1 MTSTPV
7 MRLTAGAPLPVL
19 VGALARA
26 AWIGLDQR
34 AAQGVRAV
42 LQGLATVLPPGSA
55 TGRATVAQVADAS
68 GRSVRRTR
76 QVLQTMEAAGMI
88 RWTRG
93 DLLAGGRRPSLFRV
107 DKRLLV
113 ALIRH
118 ARRELPA
125 RLAARTAEFLQR
137 LASTLRQ
144 ATVLRQARAV
154 RRAAGRVS
162 APDSRRDAQSHGE
175 IKTALP
181 PSRGR
186 ERGSLRLTPRRFE
199 SGLAVPGTMAGKP
212 RPRLGPG
219 SRAEQAR
226 QLAAARGIELLRC

>member
-1 MTSTPV
+1 MTTAS

-55 TGRATVAQVADAS
+55 SGRATVAQVADAS

-76 QVLQTMEAAGMI
+76 QVLQTMEAVGLI

-93 DLLAGGRRPSLFRV
+93 DLLAGGRRPSLFRL
-107 DKRLLV
+107 DKKLLV
-113 ALIRH
+113 QLVKH

-125 RLAARTAEFLQR
+125 RLAARTAAFVER
-137 LASTLRQ
+137 LATTLRQ
-144 ATVLRQARAV
+144 ATVLRQSRAV
-154 RRAAGRVS
+154 RRQS
-162 APDSRRDAQSHGE
+162 APARAAQPRGHGE
-175 IKTALP
+175 MSASLP

-186 ERGSLRLTPRRFE
+186 ERGALAATPRRVE
-199 SGLAVPGTMAGKP
+199 AGLSVPGTTAGKP
-212 RPRLGPG
+212 RPKLPG
-219 SRAEQAR
+219 LSRFQRAQLQA
-226 QLAAARGIELLRC
+226 QQQQVVARC